1 MIRRRLSGP
10 HPLDRG
16 PDAQRPPDGSP
27 ARPDPA
33 GEPPEPYRN
42 EPRTIKPKEADVSQR
57 PESIQSVPRAG
68 GDQTVTVIGN
78 GARLEGNLIAAASLR
93 IEGTVTGTISAEGDV
108 IIAPEAEV
116 TADIRAT
123 NATLGGHYKGD
134 VVAAGTIELTST
146 ARVEGN
152 LTCRSLIV
160 NQGAIFSGRSI
171 MDGGAKKPSGPTPVP
186 SPSPGPSPSPSP
198 SGPSAPGG
206 PAPGSPK

>member
-10 HPLDRG
+10 QPLEKGR
-16 PDAQRPPDGSP
+16 DAQRAPDGSP
-27 ARPDPA
+27 ATPDPA
-33 GEPPEPYRN
+33 GEPPEPHRN
-42 EPRTIKPKEADVSQR
+42 EPSTTKPKEAEVTQR

-116 TADIRAT
+116 AADIRAT

-134 VVAAGTIELTST
+134 VVASGTIELTST
-146 ARVEGN
+146 ARIEGN

-160 NQGAIFSGRSI
+160 NQGAIFSGQSI
-171 MDGGAKKPSGPTPVP
+171 MDGGARKPSGPTPVP
-186 SPSPGPSPSPSP
+186 SPSPGPSPSPSGP
-198 SGPSAPGG
+198 SSPGGSAPGR
-206 PAPGSPK
+206 PPQH